1 MPSRRRLL
9 VVDDEPA
16 IGDFI
21 CELAFDAG
29 FDAHSITNAGEFEQ
43 VYDENTHV
51 VVLDLFM
58 PGRDGIEL
66 LRVLSGLKSK
76 SAIILISGYDKG
88 VLNSAKKLAAEQG
101 LFVAGTLTKPFQYD
115 QIRHLLNTLALSSV
129 ERSSVSGLIPAESI
143 SEEDLKEAIESGQ
156 LRVFF
161 QPQIEINSGKV
172 TGVEALV
179 RWQHPVLG
187 IIDPINFIPL
197 AEQTGLVDLLT
208 EEVLEQS
215 LKQASEWLAKGLR
228 LNVSINMPPT
238 SFRTLDLPEIISK
251 KITDYGLQLNQV
263 TLEVTE
269 TTLMQELTR
278 SLDILTRLRMKG
290 ILLSIDDFG
299 TGYSSMVQLYRI
311 PFTELK
317 IDLSFVKKATSDK
330 EALAIVK
337 MVTMLG
343 HELGM
348 TVVAEGV
355 EDKETWELLR
365 ELGCDTV
372 QGYYMARP
380 MASEEVLPWFE
391 QYNQNAK
398 NVVNRDLCT
407 KG

>member
-29 FDAHSITNAGEFEQ
+29 FDAHAITDAGEFEQ
-43 VYDENTHV
+43 VYDHDTHV

-66 LRVLSGLKSK
+66 LRVLSGLKAK

-115 QIRHLLNTLALSSV
+115 QIRHLLNTLALSSI
-129 ERSSVSGLIPAESI
+129 EQNATSGLLPANEV
-143 SEEDLKEAIESGQ
+143 SEEELKDAIENKQ
-156 LRVFF
+156 LQVFF
-161 QPQIEINSGKV
+161 QPQIEIISGKV
-172 TGVEALV
+172 MGVEALV
-179 RWQHPVLG
+179 RWRHPVLG
-187 IIDPINFIPL
+187 VIDPINFIPL

-215 LKQASEWLAKGLR
+215 LRQTSEWLAKGLR
-228 LNVSINMPPT
+228 LNVSINMPPS
-238 SFRTLDLPEIISK
+238 SFKTLDLPEIISK
-251 KITDYGLQLNQV
+251 KIIDYGLQLNQV

-317 IDLSFVKKATSDK
+317 IDLSFVKKATTDK
-330 EALAIVK
+330 EALAIVR
-337 MVTMLG
+337 MVIILG

-355 EDKETWELLR
+355 EDQATWELLA

-372 QGYYMARP
+372 QGYYIARP
-380 MASEEVLPWFE
+380 MESDEVFAWFE
-391 QYNQNAK
+391 EYNQNVLK
-398 NVVNRDLCT
+398 C
-407 KG
+407 G

>member
-1 MPSRRRLL
+1 MLGRRRLL
-9 VVDDEPA
+9 IVDDEPA

-29 FDAHSITNAGEFEQ
+29 FDAHAITNAGEFEQ
-43 VYDENTHV
+43 IYDEHTHV

-58 PGRDGIEL
+58 PRRDGIEL
-66 LRVLSGLKSK
+66 LRVLSGLQSK
-76 SAIILISGYDKG
+76 AAIILISGYDKG
-88 VLNSAKKLAAEQG
+88 VLHSAKKLAAEQG

-129 ERSSVSGLIPAESI
+129 EQSAASGLLPADSVS
-143 SEEDLKEAIESGQ
+143 EEELKDAIEDEQ
-156 LRVFF
+156 LQVFF

-172 TGVEALV
+172 LGVEALV
-179 RWQHPVLG
+179 RWRHPVLG
-187 IIDPINFIPL
+187 LIDPINFIPL
-197 AEQTGLVDLLT
+197 AEQSGLVDLLT
-208 EEVLEQS
+208 EEVLEKS
-215 LKQASEWLAKGLR
+215 LRQTSEWLAQGLR
-228 LNVSINMPPT
+228 LNVSINMPPS
-238 SFRTLDLPEIISK
+238 SFKTLDLPEVISK

-317 IDLSFVKKATSDK
+317 IDISFVKKATTDK

-337 MVTMLG
+337 MIVMLG

-355 EDKETWELLR
+355 EDKATWELLD

-372 QGYYMARP
+372 QGYYIAKP
-380 MASEEVLPWFE
+380 MESNEVMPWFE
-391 QYNQNAK
+391 QYKQNAQG
-398 NVVNRDLCT
+398 VVN
-407 KG
+407 K

>member
-29 FDAHSITNAGEFEQ
+29 FDAHAITDASTFEQ
-43 VYDENTHV
+43 VYDNGTHV

-66 LRVLSGLKSK
+66 LRVLSGLNSK

-101 LFVAGTLTKPFQYD
+101 LFVAGTLTKPFHYD
-115 QIRHLLNTLALSSV
+115 QIRHLLNTLALSSI
-129 ERSSVSGLIPAESI
+129 EQNATSGLLPANEV
-143 SEEDLKEAIESGQ
+143 SEEELKDAIENEQ
-156 LRVFF
+156 LQVFF
-161 QPQIEINSGKV
+161 QPQIEITSGKV
-172 TGVEALV
+172 MGVEALV
-179 RWQHPVLG
+179 RWRHPVLG
-187 IIDPINFIPL
+187 VIDPINFIPL

-215 LKQASEWLAKGLR
+215 LRQTSEWLAKGLR
-228 LNVSINMPPT
+228 LNISINMPPS
-238 SFRTLDLPEIISK
+238 SFKTLDLPEIISK

-317 IDLSFVKKATSDK
+317 IDLSFVKKAKADK
-330 EALAIVK
+330 EARAIVK
-337 MVTMLG
+337 MVIMLG

-355 EDKETWELLR
+355 EDQATWELLA

-372 QGYYMARP
+372 QGYYIARP
-380 MASEEVLPWFE
+380 MESDEVLPWFE
-391 QYNQNAK
+391 EYNQNVLK
-398 NVVNRDLCT
+398 C
-407 KG
+407 G